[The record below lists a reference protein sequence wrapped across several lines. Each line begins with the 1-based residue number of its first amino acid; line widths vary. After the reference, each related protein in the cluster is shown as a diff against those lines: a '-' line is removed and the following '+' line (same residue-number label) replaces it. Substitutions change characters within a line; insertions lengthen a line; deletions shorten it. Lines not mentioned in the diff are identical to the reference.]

1 MGYPGEQGW
10 PLLCRLSRAF
20 ASPISFLPCP
30 FPSDLSRTPV
40 LRFELHRLLL
50 SLKTKLISH
59 GGMYYYVSFSL
70 LKYFPIY
77 LLKERR
83 KKKNTIR
90 LFNKWALIKGIINV
104 IHPPSGQIC
113 NLSFSKG
120 LDVLMCRALEQWPLI
135 PSVPVRRKKHLML
148 VPRAL
153 TPLGISALES
163 P

>member
-1 MGYPGEQGW
+1 M
-10 PLLCRLSRAF
+10 
-20 ASPISFLPCP
+20 
-30 FPSDLSRTPV
+30 
-40 LRFELHRLLL
+40 
-50 SLKTKLISH
+50 KLISH
-59 GGMYYYVSFSL
+59 RGMDYYVSFSL

-83 KKKNTIR
+83 KKNTIR
-90 LFNKWALIKGIINV
+90 LFNKWALTKGIINV
-104 IHPPSGQIC
+104 IRPPSGQIR

-153 TPLGISALES
+153 TPLGISPLES